1 MTSHLSTKTSAA
13 GINVPGLPNPGPA
26 ADSGTTD
33 FRADL
38 TAMPAKLC
46 SLPPLNSIAS
56 RVLAVSDDPDSDTRA
71 LASVVESDP
80 AFAAEV
86 LFLANSPL
94 FGFPSKLHALPH
106 AVAIL
111 GVDRIKALVTTVAMR
126 AFVGKGSPMIRQ
138 CWRHSTACAVIAER
152 ISAAFQVPGDQ
163 AYAAALLHDVGRLGL
178 LKSYPQQM
186 SPVMG
191 GEHVDLREVL
201 FAERAAIKVDHQSAG
216 GWLVTN
222 WGLPQ
227 PFFVACVHHHDSL
240 RETDSPLLQVVKTA
254 CRMADTLGFAAV
266 ACQSTP
272 AYTNLVADLPNSV
285 KKDRLPAEEEFGR
298 HVEERLASL
307 EN

>member
-1 MTSHLSTKTSAA
+1 MTSHLSTKDSPAGTTAPGPPNTVHA
-13 GINVPGLPNPGPA
+13 GIGSA
-26 ADSGTTD
+26 D

-38 TAMPAKLC
+38 AAMPAKLC
-46 SLPPLNSIAS
+46 SLPPLNSIAT
-56 RVLAVSDDPDSDTRA
+56 RVLAISDDPDSDTRM
-71 LASVVESDP
+71 LAEVVGSDP

-126 AFVGKGSPMIRQ
+126 AFVGKASPLTRQ
-138 CWRHSTACAVIAER
+138 CWRHSAASAVIAER
-152 ISAAFQVPGDQ
+152 ISAAFRVPGDQ

-191 GEHVDLREVL
+191 GEHSDLREVL

-216 GWLVTN
+216 GWLVRN

-227 PFFVACVHHHDSL
+227 PFFVACVHHHDL
-240 RETDSPLLQVVKTA
+240 LQETDVPLLQVVKTA

-266 ACQSTP
+266 ACQSVISY
-272 AYTNLVADLPNSV
+272 ANLVADLPNGV
-285 KKDRLPAEEEFGR
+285 QTDRLPAEEEFRR

-307 EN
+307 EH